1 MPSDD
6 TLQRISELVGR
17 DPHSAAALTLYALI
31 NTLAFPKA
39 GCLFKLD
46 KLKDL
51 SAEERQ
57 LAYGLMEMMAQG
69 RVADEDWRAAKESLD
84 ELVRRG

>member
-1 MPSDD
+1 MSSED
-6 TLQRISELVGR
+6 TLQRISALVGR
-17 DPHSAAALTLYALI
+17 DPHGAAALTLYALI
-31 NTLAFPKA
+31 NTLAFPKS

-46 KLKDL
+46 KLRDL

-57 LAYGLMEMMAQG
+57 LAYGLMEMMAQD
-69 RVADEDWRAAKESLD
+69 RVGDDGWQAAKQELD